1 MSTPDLP
8 DTIEYTK
15 VDYLDVTM
23 SNLSLGALPQ
33 STSMSNG
40 CERKEKMKNPN
51 RRSARYPDF
60 WRKTLANKILEHK
73 NKFNK
78 KKISYEVLRPS
89 KLQFIK
95 YPEPSAQFPTGG
107 GRVNLSEENLE
118 FTGSIS
124 DGNLA
129 ARPSNSLP
137 DFTSLKIDSQTD
149 LTTATKTKSAINLA
163 RLSAIQWVKKPPKWK
178 SRAKSSLK
186 ECRLFPSLPTIAE
199 DTPESQLLDP
209 VKCVSL
215 NTQGQGQ
222 QLNGS
227 GNAPQSCSQQ
237 ALTEDDITID
247 ELASYLDLLVHIPK
261 KMSPMAEM
269 MYT

>member
-15 VDYLDVTM
+15 EEYLDVTM
-23 SNLSLGALPQ
+23 SNLSLGTLPQ
-33 STSMSNG
+33 STNMSNG
-40 CERKEKMKNPN
+40 CCGKDKMRNPDK
-51 RRSARYPDF
+51 RSARYPDF

-78 KKISYEVLRPS
+78 KKICYEVLRPS

-95 YPEPSAQFPTGG
+95 YPDPSAQIPAGA
-107 GRVNLSEENLE
+107 GRLNPSEENLE
-118 FTGSIS
+118 LVES
-124 DGNLA
+124 GNLA
-129 ARPSNSLP
+129 VRPSNSLP

-149 LTTATKTKSAINLA
+149 LTAATKTKSAMNLA

-199 DTPESQLLDP
+199 DTPEGQLLGPDKYVGP
-209 VKCVSL
+209 

-222 QLNGS
+222 QLNGN